1 MTPMRH
7 IMLDL
12 ETLGTKPG
20 SVILSI
26 GAVLF
31 DPKTGELG
39 ETFYSVI
46 SIKDSLSHN
55 LHVEPSTQAW
65 WDKQSDEAKTVLTE
79 AQAPE
84 ATPLAVVLNNFKHWV
99 QDHTIEKQNRLIWG
113 NGASFDVPLL
123 EAAYEAVGLTP
134 PWNYWGSMCF
144 RTMKNLYRD
153 VVPPPREGTHHNALD
168 DAKHQA
174 QHLILI
180 LMERP

>member
-39 ETFYSVI
+39 EEFSACI
-46 SIKDSLSHN
+46 SLISSREAGLTVDPN
-55 LHVEPSTQAW
+55 TEAW
-65 WDKQSDEAKTVLTE
+65 WDKQSDDARSVLLGAKNPVCPTLTQVLT
-79 AQAPE
+79 
-84 ATPLAVVLNNFKHWV
+84 LFKSWV
-99 QDHTIEKQNRLIWG
+99 QEHSIEKQNRLIWG

-180 LMERP
+180 LKEHP

>member
-39 ETFYSVI
+39 EEFYTAVS
-46 SIKDSLSHN
+46 SDSCVGYGLT
-55 LHVEPSTQAW
+55 VDQKTAAW
-65 WDKQSDEAKTVLTE
+65 WDKQSDEARVALR
-79 AQAPE
+79 AALDPE
-84 ATPLAVVLNNFKHWV
+84 APKLHEALAAFKQWV
-99 QDHTIEKQNRLIWG
+99 QEHSIEKNNRLIWG

-123 EAAYEAVGLTP
+123 DAAYEAVRLVP
-134 PWNYWGSMCF
+134 PYEFWGSMCF
-144 RTMKNLYRD
+144 RTMKNLHRD
-153 VVPPPREGTHHNALD
+153 VVAPAREGTHHNALD

-174 QHLILI
+174 RHLIAI
-180 LMERP
+180 MKEHP

>member
-46 SIKDSLSHN
+46 SLFSSREAGLTVDPN
-55 LHVEPSTQAW
+55 TQAW
-65 WDKQSDEAKTVLTE
+65 WDKQSDDARSVLSSSKNPACPTLTQVLTF
-79 AQAPE
+79 
-84 ATPLAVVLNNFKHWV
+84 FKEWV
-99 QDHTIEKQNRLIWG
+99 QEHTIEKQNRLIWG

-123 EAAYEAVGLTP
+123 DAAYASVGLTP
-134 PWNYWGSMCF
+134 PYDYWGNMCY

-153 VVPPPREGTHHNALD
+153 VVPPKREGTHHNALD
-168 DAKHQA
+168 DARYQA
-174 QHLILI
+174 QHLIAI
-180 LMERP
+180 LKEHP